1 MHTDGGIVINHE
13 RLWKENMMIPFEW
26 AILTERNREV
36 KDSPMA

>member
-1 MHTDGGIVINHE
+1 MHMVGDTVINHD

-26 AILTERNREV
+26 AILTERSWEV